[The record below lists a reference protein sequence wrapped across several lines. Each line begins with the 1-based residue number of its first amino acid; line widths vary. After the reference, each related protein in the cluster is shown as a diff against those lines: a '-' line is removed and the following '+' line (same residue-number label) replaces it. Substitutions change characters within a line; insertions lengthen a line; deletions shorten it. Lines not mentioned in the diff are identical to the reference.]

1 MKKLEKVF
9 DILGEIIAIVMVVL
23 YVLALANA
31 QWSFIPAGSFISNAM
46 KIMLTYGALLLVA
59 VVGLEAIS
67 KRNLII
73 RIIFYVMLAIIIVF
87 LFFPSTYTQLIGLV
101 K

>member
-1 MKKLEKVF
+1 MKKLEKLF
-9 DILGEIIAIVMVVL
+9 DILGEIIAVVMVVL
-23 YVLALANA
+23 YVVALINA
-31 QWSFIPAGSFISNAM
+31 QWPFIPKGSFFDSAM

-67 KRNLII
+67 KRNLIF
-73 RIIFYVMLAIIIVF
+73 RIIFYALLAVIIIF
-87 LFFPSTYTQLIGLV
+87 MFFPATYTQLIGLI

>member
-9 DILGEIIAIVMVVL
+9 DILGEIIAVVMVLL
-23 YVLALANA
+23 YVVALANA
-31 QWSFIPAGSFISNAM
+31 QWSFIPADSFIANAM

-67 KRNLII
+67 KRNLIF
-73 RIIFYVMLAIIIVF
+73 RIIFYALLAIIVIF
-87 LFFPSTYTQLIGLV
+87 MFFPNTYTQLIGLV